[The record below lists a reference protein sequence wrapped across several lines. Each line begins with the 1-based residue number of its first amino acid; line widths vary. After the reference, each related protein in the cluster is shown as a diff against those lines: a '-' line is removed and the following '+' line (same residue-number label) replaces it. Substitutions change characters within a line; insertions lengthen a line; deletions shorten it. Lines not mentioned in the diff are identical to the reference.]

1 MIVMDIAKHFNKE
14 PIDLRKNECSSNAYL
29 TDVTTQK
36 SKIYLRNSHLSI
48 KEFAKKIYKTIP

>member
-48 KEFAKKIYKTIP
+48 KEFAKKISKTIP